1 MYACNIS
8 NVTEIES
15 WHYRYGHLPVKSMS
29 LLQSQSMVTGLPP
42 SINEIPSCESFIVGK
57 H

>member
-29 LLQSQSMVTGLPP
+29 LLQRQSMVTGLPP